1 MDNFKSQWVTSAQM
15 AELLGVHKQTLL
27 TLRRSRLS
35 PFREGIDFRW
45 SGLTTNGSLQWH
57 SEKAEAAFSGF
68 RRVPSAALLAGA
80 FQ

>member
-1 MDNFKSQWVTSAQM
+1 LDKFNSQWVSSAQM
-15 AELLGVHKQTLL
+15 AQLLGVHKQTLL

-57 SEKAEAAFSGF
+57 SEKAEAAFCGF
-68 RRVPSAALLAGA
+68 RRVPSAALLARAG
-80 FQ
+80 Q